1 MHLRVKC
8 LNPYFKHITFYGSND
23 CGDSLYMFVMNMFN
37 QPKSPHSTHG
47 TNIHFKLVSYI
58 IKQMIIVLLYY
69 NNTREIPTSLES
81 YSRELLQSQSSRLGI
96 RCLGVQDIVRFEGVS
111 TGTPLHTKEIKE
123 KRQEANL
130 E

>member
-1 MHLRVKC
+1 
-8 LNPYFKHITFYGSND
+8 
-23 CGDSLYMFVMNMFN
+23 MFVMNMFN

-81 YSRELLQSQSSRLGI
+81 YCNHNHHDWVSAALG
-96 RCLGVQDIVRFEGVS
+96 FKTS
-111 TGTPLHTKEIKE
+111 
-123 KRQEANL
+123 
-130 E
+130 